1 MFLVPTGVLLA
12 ALLAVVTYRRKY
24 KYCYSFA
31 AYLAA
36 ELVGCGIQIVHRA
49 FFDDWYPFTAK
60 EALYA
65 LLRVLIL
72 AELGLLIFR
81 TLPRARKR
89 VQILLAATV
98 LVLFV
103 VLSMRYD
110 TTSAYTL
117 AKDILSRFDYV
128 TAWGLIAL
136 LVLIVWYQLPLHS
149 FHKAILHGMLW
160 LLLAHFGAV
169 YAAKFIDGPL
179 AGHLYNTVQLVILV
193 VWLRAAWAAE
203 LPLGPDEVDV
213 VRYLQP
219 WRKP

>member
-1 MFLVPTGVLLA
+1 MLVPTGLFLAVLF
-12 ALLAVVTYRRKY
+12 AVVTYRRKY
-24 KYCYSFA
+24 RYCYSFA

-36 ELVGCGIQIVHRA
+36 ELTVNVVQIVRRA
-49 FFDDWYPFTAK
+49 SFESWRVFTAK

-89 VQILLAATV
+89 VQILLAVTV
-98 LVLFV
+98 FVLFV

-110 TTSAYTL
+110 TTSPYTL

-136 LVLIVWYQLPLHS
+136 LVLVVWYQLPLHF

-160 LLLAHFGAV
+160 LLLAHFAAV
-169 YAAKFIDGPL
+169 YAARFLGGPL
-179 AGHLYNTVQLVILV
+179 AGHLYNTVQIGILA
-193 VWLRAAWAAE
+193 VWLRAAWQPDLAWESEEAA
-203 LPLGPDEVDV
+203 V

-219 WRKP
+219 WRAQ